1 MKKIIVTI
9 ALIIPFA
16 FCVSA
21 QVKKKT
27 TLPAKTATTGNNSLA
42 SITRGKAVYA
52 QTCIACHQADGGG
65 VQGLN
70 PSLSK
75 TEYVLGDKNRLIN
88 IVLKGLNKDVEIDGD
103 VYSNPM
109 PPLNY
114 LTDQQVADVLTY
126 VRNNFQNKASAVTTL
141 QVKTARAKK

>member
-1 MKKIIVTI
+1 MKKIITTI
-9 ALIIPFA
+9 ILILPFA
-16 FCVSA
+16 FSLSA

-27 TLPAKTATTGNNSLA
+27 AAPVKAATSSVNALA

-52 QTCIACHQADGGG
+52 QSCIACHQADGGG

-70 PSLSK
+70 PPLSK

-88 IVLKGLNKDVEIDGD
+88 IVLKGLNKDLEIDGD

-126 VRNNFQNKASAVTTL
+126 VRNSFQNKASAVTVA
-141 QVKTARAKK
+141 QVKAARAQK